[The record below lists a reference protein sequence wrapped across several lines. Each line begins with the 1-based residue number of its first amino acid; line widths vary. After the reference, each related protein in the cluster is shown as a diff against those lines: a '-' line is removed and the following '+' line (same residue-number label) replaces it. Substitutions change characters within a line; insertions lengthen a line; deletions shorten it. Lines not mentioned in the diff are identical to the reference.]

1 MIMNHHF
8 IKAYVDEYLSG
19 TIDPRDRALFEEY
32 LASHPELRAW
42 IDEEKKLK
50 GYLGNLKAPQPDENY
65 WNSLENRILQKTV
78 ENEILFEN
86 TEILPKTGK
95 WSAIRRYLIPLAAV
109 FTALLWSFSSAP
121 DRLVKQRTDTP
132 STAIGEYSQLADITL
147 EGELMGSAILG
158 PPGAVSRM
166 ILLKSLDGKY

>member
-65 WNSLENRILQKTV
+65 WNSLENRILLKAAEIDVPSEGTDLTSARKTIYSV
-78 ENEILFEN
+78 
-86 TEILPKTGK
+86 G
-95 WSAIRRYLIPLAAV
+95 RYLIPLAAV
-109 FTALLWSFSSAP
+109 FTALLWSFSLAP
-121 DRLVKQRTDTP
+121 GRLVEERTDTP